1 MSSNSTNRQALPTM
15 APNGGTYVFI
25 LMVAGA
31 AFAKPPGGMPA
42 DKASLKD
49 IAKKLMMKCHS
60 NGYPVPKMMLLKSF
74 FNSSDLPA
82 GDRTADQSNTPLST
96 FLQILNFVAVDTS
109 RNSVIQQTM
118 DASEKMMWNCSN
130 LPAIIKMMRSSSEPS
145 VCYMKAFVAPL
156 SWSALTAR
164 TEDSNFDSNDYDS
177 LLWAAKPVLED
188 IPYARMKLPPKVE
201 GKNMKKM
208 MNMLWEVHESMTDDQ
223 RSEVLNWMKEQITQ
237 SQFNCTMRPPP
248 EGKSASID
256 RCKQSLK
263 WLDLEA
269 LTMMGPYLT
278 LLSADDVDSSPKE
291 KLCDFFRSAQFNS
304 GMTRATKM
312 KPSLGKKF
320 MQRIQECFSE
330 KQFPENVDKLGPLA
344 CYYDAPDLTPELS
357 KNLLAQLENCD
368 NPLTSKLKK
377 RLVNSLMT
385 NSNSTQ
391 ALHDLG
397 SSVTLLSPKQLLA
410 IPEKNLK
417 DVLKSLGPGIKWTR
431 SQLHALVKKQLGDK
445 KCAEVPGKE
454 LMELQSVAAGLPSC
468 VLKNVKAQ
476 EILDDTEGLRN
487 VSKKMRKG
495 QLKAML
501 QGLRGKLSPSELVQR
516 LPGPLLRSVSLTRLD
531 EANITSLEE
540 VENKT
545 WSLTQAAYL
554 AKKMRD
560 LKQLKYRRLHSVLQ
574 GITCKMIDAVAGSST
589 LDMAQALTET
599 PQWLSKVQ
607 AGCAARKLFMT
618 LEKERSAYFQSITE
632 KEMDMIPSSLLL
644 YLPPSSVMDLPDSVC
659 PFFID
664 KMETANLTLLPPLA
678 PSRPA
683 LIQRALLCLAKGED
697 LTGLTAADVL
707 RLGSLLCEMQPS
719 KLRLMAPDVIKFS
732 LQTMVS
738 CQHIP
743 QSHRTDLIQLVS
755 EAFGSPSDWSPDTM
769 ESLGPLLLLDEKAI
783 SALPNK
789 PWMKDALVFLRS
801 RLSRTSD
808 ALKRKIFDLTTTASE
823 EARKKRAA
831 TSGNKGEAAA
841 PSESVIE
848 ELGMG
853 NVYWRAAQLD
863 MISNST
869 FLATVEI
876 LGAISGYSA
885 EQLDVLRKK
894 AVEAFG
900 PVSQMTESVV
910 VQLGC
915 ITQGFNSSDLE
926 KLPISLDNLEGIAH
940 CGWRDAQMES
950 VWKSVAKYDNLTAQQ
965 LGAAEL
971 VTLNRFICG
980 LNPNEISKLNV
991 DAFKDAVGS
1000 MDGIQCSSK
1009 VEQELKNLAVSAFG
1023 NPSAWTEARVSDLGG
1038 IVAALSATE
1047 MASLDPAVFS
1057 FFSRSCV
1064 SRIPPENFAVLSV
1077 AQLEALGPDNAAMIT
1092 SEQKAVLKDDQ
1103 LSALEKASTG
1113 PLFQSKTS
1121 ESGAPPLSMEGMDAF
1136 MKPLLFLLVGFLLL

>member
-1 MSSNSTNRQALPTM
+1 M
-15 APNGGTYVFI
+15 APNGGTYFFI

-31 AFAKPPGGMPA
+31 AFAEHPGGMPS
-42 DKASLKD
+42 DKAALKD
-49 IAKKLMMKCHS
+49 ITKKLMMKCHS
-60 NGYPVPKMMLLKSF
+60 KGYPAPKMMLLKSF

-96 FLQILNFVAVDTS
+96 FLQILNFVTVDTS
-109 RNSVIQQTM
+109 RDSVIQQTM

-130 LPAIIKMMRSSSEPS
+130 LPAMIKMMRSSSEPS
-145 VCYMKAFVAPL
+145 ACYMKAFVAPL

-188 IPYARMKLPPKVE
+188 IPYATMKLPPKVE

-208 MNMLWEVHESMTDDQ
+208 MNMLREVHESMTDDQ

-248 EGKSASID
+248 KEKSAPIH

-263 WLDLEA
+263 WLDLDA

-278 LLSADDVDSSPKE
+278 LLSPDDVDSSPKE

-304 GMTRATKM
+304 RMTRATKM

-320 MQRIQECFSE
+320 IQRIQECFSE
-330 KQFPENVDKLGPLA
+330 KQFPENMDKLGPLA
-344 CYYDAPDLTPELS
+344 CYYDAPDLTPDLS
-357 KNLLAQLENCD
+357 KNLLAQLEDCD
-368 NPLTSKLKK
+368 SPITSKLKK
-377 RLVNSLMT
+377 RLINSVM
-385 NSNSTQ
+385 SNSSSAQ
-391 ALHDLG
+391 ALLDLG

-410 IPEKNLK
+410 VPKKNLK
-417 DVLKSLGPGIKWTR
+417 DVLKSLGPSIKWTR
-431 SQLHALVKKQLGDK
+431 SQLHILVKKQLGDK
-445 KCAEVPGKE
+445 KCAEMLGKD
-454 LMELQSVAAGLPSC
+454 LMALQSVAAGLPSC

-476 EILDDTEGLRN
+476 EILDDPEGLRN

-501 QGLRGKLSPSELVQR
+501 QGLRGNLSTSELVQR
-516 LPGPLLRSVSLTRLD
+516 LQGPLLHSVSLTRLD
-531 EANITSLEE
+531 KANITSLEE

-560 LKQLKYRRLHSVLQ
+560 LKQLQYRRLHSVLQ
-574 GITCKMIDAVAGSST
+574 GITCKMIDAVADSST
-589 LDMAQALTET
+589 LDMAQALTDT

-607 AGCAARKLFMT
+607 AGCVARKLFMT
-618 LEKERSAYFQSITE
+618 LEKERSDYFQTITE

-644 YLPPSSVMDLPDSVC
+644 YLPPWNMTDLPDSVC
-659 PFFID
+659 PVFID
-664 KMETANLTLLPPLA
+664 KMETANLSLLPPLA

-683 LIQRALLCLAKGED
+683 LTQRALLCLAKGED

-707 RLGSLLCEMQPS
+707 RLGSLLCELQPS
-719 KLRLMAPDVIKFS
+719 TLRLMAPDVIKFS
-732 LQTMVS
+732 LQAMVS

-743 QSHRTDLIQLVS
+743 QRHRTGLIQLVS
-755 EAFGSPSDWSPDTM
+755 EAFGSPSNWSSDTL
-769 ESLGPLLLLDEKAI
+769 ESLGPLLLLDERAI

-801 RLSRTSD
+801 RLTHTSE
-808 ALKRKIFDLTTTASE
+808 ALKRKIFDLTTTASN

-831 TSGNKGEAAA
+831 TSDNTGNTVA
-841 PSESVIE
+841 PTELVIE
-848 ELGMG
+848 ELGKD
-853 NVYWRAAQLD
+853 NVYWTAAELD
-863 MISNST
+863 MMSNST

-885 EQLDVLRKK
+885 EQLDVLSKK

-915 ITQGFNSSDLE
+915 ITQGFDSSDLA
-926 KLPISLDNLEGIAH
+926 KLPISLDTLEDIGH
-940 CGWRDAQMES
+940 CGWRDSQCLRRWS
-950 VWKSVAKYDNLTAQQ
+950 RCGRVL
-965 LGAAEL
+965 
-971 VTLNRFICG
+971 LN
-980 LNPNEISKLNV
+980 
-991 DAFKDAVGS
+991 
-1000 MDGIQCSSK
+1000 
-1009 VEQELKNLAVSAFG
+1009 
-1023 NPSAWTEARVSDLGG
+1023 T
-1038 IVAALSATE
+1038 T
-1047 MASLDPAVFS
+1047 
-1057 FFSRSCV
+1057 
-1064 SRIPPENFAVLSV
+1064 
-1077 AQLEALGPDNAAMIT
+1077 T
-1092 SEQKAVLKDDQ
+1092 
-1103 LSALEKASTG
+1103 
-1113 PLFQSKTS
+1113 
-1121 ESGAPPLSMEGMDAF
+1121 
-1136 MKPLLFLLVGFLLL
+1136 